1 MRMKTRSLR
10 SEGVTPLEHA
20 KGHIL
25 NEVYALA
32 HQSIDDAKQGWVT
45 PFARGE
51 IMTDGEAK
59 KVIKHYR
66 KIYNKLSVQWGFA
79 TPSDELLDV
88 DAEVKLWEQA
98 EDIQ

>member
-10 SEGVTPLEHA
+10 SESVTPLEHA

-25 NEVYALA
+25 NEIYALA

-51 IMTDGEAK
+51 IMTNGEAK
-59 KVIKHYR
+59 KSSSTIEKSTTNYLFSGV
-66 KIYNKLSVQWGFA
+66 LP
-79 TPSDELLDV
+79 TPV
-88 DAEVKLWEQA
+88 MNC
-98 EDIQ
+98 

>member
-1 MRMKTRSLR
+1 MNNRYKEIKTRSLA
-10 SEGVTPLEHA
+10 SQGTTPLEHA

-25 NEVYALA
+25 NEVYWLA
-32 HQSIDDAKQGWVT
+32 HQSLDDTKQGWVT

-66 KIYNKLSVQWGFA
+66 KIYNKLAVQWDLA
-79 TPSDELLDV
+79 TPSDELLEV
-88 DAEVKLWEQA
+88 DNWEGV
-98 EDIQ
+98 